1 MKSPIAILAC
11 LLLAAAAATAQPTA
25 TPTPAPAPS
34 GTAVPGAKPDAKEE
48 FFAPEEQK
56 PHFDFRWD
64 FLGRYDRIE
73 NLVAR
78 PNIYRARFEVRPEL
92 DYVVSD
98 RFRVGARGVG
108 DWGTDRNTDND
119 PNFDNYRSRGASL
132 DRYFIEGKPGDFD
145 LRAGSFGTPLVA
157 SEMLWD
163 HDLQTLGAAATWQ
176 IHAGPSTFTLAGTGF
191 RGPQREG
198 DRTRVEAGQLIW
210 RSGDPS
216 RFSVEVAG
224 SFWNFDLDHL
234 KIAFIR
240 QNYSESVAE
249 GGPGFVSRFEIA
261 DALVRFRFPIG
272 SAPVLLSL
280 DGLKNFG
287 SREEAKGD
295 DRAFEGS
302 LTVGSVGT
310 PGQIRGF
317 YTFQYVQREAVLG
330 AYNTD
335 DWWLHSWYRG
345 HRFGLAITVLPQVYV
360 QGTAMFQER
369 LDRNFYIRRF
379 TAELVKTF

>member
-1 MKSPIAILAC
+1 MKRSIALLAC
-11 LLLAAAAATAQPTA
+11 LFLAAAASAQPAA
-25 TPTPAPAPS
+25 TPTPPPAPS
-34 GTAVPGAKPDAKEE
+34 PTVTAAPGPGPKAIEKKEE

-92 DYVVSD
+92 DYVVSE
-98 RFRVGARGVG
+98 RFRVGARAVG
-108 DWGTDRNTDND
+108 DWGTDRNTAND

-145 LRAGSFGTPLVA
+145 LRLGSFGSPIVA

-176 IHAGPSTFTLAGTGF
+176 IHAGSSTFTLAGTGF

-240 QNYSESVAE
+240 QNYSESIAE
-249 GGPGFVSRFEIA
+249 GGPGFVSRFQIA
-261 DALVRFRFPIG
+261 DALVRLRFPIG
-272 SAPVLLSL
+272 GAPVLLSF

-295 DRAFEGS
+295 DRAFE
-302 LTVGSVGT
+302 
-310 PGQIRGF
+310 
-317 YTFQYVQREAVLG
+317 
-330 AYNTD
+330 
-335 DWWLHSWYRG
+335 
-345 HRFGLAITVLPQVYV
+345 
-360 QGTAMFQER
+360 
-369 LDRNFYIRRF
+369 
-379 TAELVKTF
+379 